1 MIFAFFKSDLERGY
15 TMNENRI
22 SKFVI
27 GLDFGT
33 DSVRSLIVDVESGK
47 EVATSVSNFKRW
59 GEGKYQDAS
68 KNMFRHHPIDYM
80 ESMEKVIKDSIGQL
94 PVGDSKNIIGIGID
108 TTGSTPA
115 PVDRDGTVLSLKKEY
130 SQNPNAMFILW
141 KDHTAVDEAE
151 HINNVAKSWGGTDFT
166 KYSGGVYSS
175 EWFFSKIL
183 YALKNDKVI
192 RDNYFSWVELADWI
206 PAILTGNTDPLK
218 MKRSRCAAGHKA
230 MWHKDWNGLPPEGF
244 LVKVD
249 PLLKGLR
256 ERLYE
261 NTYTSDV
268 PAGKLTK
275 EWADKLGLN
284 TDVYVTVGA
293 FDPHMGAVGA
303 QISEGVFVKVL
314 GTSCCDMAVGPEPLD
329 EKLIAGIC
337 GQVNGSIIPGMLGYE
352 AGQSSFGD
360 VYAWFKEVLS
370 WPLVSILPELEI
382 IDKKTKETLSG
393 AIQDRIIR
401 KIEEVAQDI
410 SPEDTGLIALDW
422 LNGRR
427 TPFADQKLKGAIAG
441 LSLGSTAPK
450 IYRALVEATAFG
462 SRAIIERFRQDGL
475 KINEVVAIG
484 GIPKKSPLVMEIL
497 ADVLNMPVKV
507 AESSQAVALGAA
519 IFGAVASGY
528 YKNIFKA
535 QKKMAS
541 SFMVTYYPKKE
552 NVVVYDRLYK
562 LYAEF
567 GSKIEMILR
576 EL

>member
-1 MIFAFFKSDLERGY
+1 MINGDKINKL
-15 TMNENRI
+15 
-22 SKFVI
+22 VI

-33 DSVRSLIVDVESGK
+33 DSVRALIVDVESGK

-59 GEGKYQDAS
+59 GQGKYQDAS
-68 KNMFRHHPIDYM
+68 KNMFRHHPLDYM
-80 ESMEKVIKDSIGQL
+80 ESMEEVIKDSIGQL
-94 PVGDSKNIIGIGID
+94 PAGDSKNIIGIGID

-130 SQNPNAMFILW
+130 SENPNAMFILW
-141 KDHTAVDEAE
+141 KDHTAVEEAE
-151 HINNVAKSWGGTDFT
+151 LINNVAKSWGGTDFT

-183 YALKNDKVI
+183 HALKNDKVI

-230 MWHKDWNGLPPEGF
+230 MWHKDWNGLPPEEF
-244 LVKVD
+244 LIKVD

-268 PAGKLTK
+268 PAGKLSK

-284 TDVYVTVGA
+284 PDVYVTIGA

-314 GTSCCDMAVGPEPLD
+314 GTSCCDMAVGPESED

-337 GQVNGSIIPGMLGYE
+337 GQVNGSVIPGMLGYE

-370 WPLVSILPELEI
+370 WPLASILPELEI
-382 IDKKTKETLSG
+382 TDKKTKESLSE

-401 KIEEVAQDI
+401 KIEEVGQNI

-475 KINEVVAIG
+475 MINEVVAIG
-484 GIPKKSPLVMEIL
+484 GIPKKSPFVMQIL

-528 YKNIFKA
+528 YKNIFEA

-541 SFMVTYYPKKE
+541 RFMITYYPATERVKT
-552 NVVVYDRLYK
+552 YDRLYK